1 MLDICLI
8 AYEFP
13 PVFGGEG
20 MYTYGLAKALSR
32 LGCNITVIT
41 TDLGGEIRQK
51 GEDFDIIR
59 ISPLKKPFLK
69 MLSFNIRS
77 NKKIKEI
84 LTKQQNVDIFHY
96 TNDYANFSLYS
107 GLSTIATLHHPFA
120 EERRACK
127 SVSNNIEY
135 LRYLFRYKIPFLEFL
150 ERQTCKKANKLIA
163 VSRYVA
169 DSIIK
174 EYHLKSNEVVV
185 IPNAVNTDLF
195 NPEVDSTK
203 AKKLLLFNREKTIL
217 FVGRLEYNKGIFHL
231 IDAFFLLK
239 KDMPGTKLVL
249 VGEGKLKNQI
259 LSFIAARNLGT
270 SVKIIGGVESEHLP
284 GIYAA
289 SDLFVLPSIMEGF
302 GIVLLE
308 AMATGKPCVTT
319 RVGGIEEVVIDGK
332 TGIIVPL
339 ADTVSLYNAMKTILV
354 NEDFAKKLGMA
365 GRRRVKEN
373 FTWGIVAKRTVDVYK
388 DMLQD
393 HTIGGITN
401 E

>member
-8 AYEFP
+8 SYEFP

-32 LGCNITVIT
+32 LGHNITVLT
-41 TDLGGEIRQK
+41 TDRGSEIRLD

-59 ISPLKKPFLK
+59 ISPIKKPFLK

-84 LTKQQNVDIFHY
+84 SKHKNVDIFHY

-107 GLSTIATLHHPFA
+107 GVSTIATLHHPFA
-120 EERRACK
+120 EERRVCK
-127 SVSNNIEY
+127 RVSNNIEY
-135 LRYLFRYKIPFLEFL
+135 LRYLFRYKTPFLELL
-150 ERQTCKKANKLIA
+150 ERKTCKKANKLIA

-169 DSIIK
+169 ESIIK
-174 EYHLKSNEVVV
+174 EYHLQSNEVVV

-195 NPEVDSTK
+195 NPEVDDTK
-203 AKKLLLFNREKTIL
+203 AKELFFLNTQKTIL

-231 IDAFFLLK
+231 IDAFSMLK
-239 KDMPGTKLVL
+239 KDIPEAKLVI
-249 VGEGKLKNQI
+249 VGEGKLKNWI
-259 LSFIAARNLGT
+259 LSFIDARNLRN
-270 SVKIIGGVESEHLP
+270 SVKILGGVESEYLP

-319 RVGGIEEVVIDGK
+319 MAGGIEDVVIDGK
-332 TGIIVPL
+332 TGIIVPP
-339 ADTVSLYNAMKTILV
+339 ADTVSLYHAMKTILV
-354 NEDFAKKLGMA
+354 NDDLAKKLGMA
-365 GRRRVKEN
+365 GRKRVKEN
-373 FTWGIVAKRTVDVYK
+373 FTWDIVAKRTLEVYK
-388 DMLQD
+388 EMLQY
-393 HTIGGITN
+393 HSRRGVIH